1 MENAIVLTAYVIVI
15 VFGLLPLIKKRKTG
29 EIIVFFI
36 ILALS
41 AGLLIFKLF
50 ISPDSKSISEI
61 ITNFITGI
69 KQ

>member
-15 VFGLLPLIKKRKTG
+15 VFGLVPLIKKRKTG

>member
-1 MENAIVLTAYVIVI
+1 MENLFVLTAYVIVI
-15 VFGLLPLIKKRKTG
+15 IFGLIPLIKKRQTG
-29 EIIVFFI
+29 EIIAFFI
-36 ILALS
+36 ILVLS

-69 KQ
+69 IQ